1 MITKSQL
8 NTYEYCPYRFFR
20 EYILKIKYPPNAS
33 MSSGTKLHDYF
44 EWFFKHWAEVEPDK
58 WDLLIPDEFTP
69 KEKEMC
75 SVFHK
80 GEKARLDGLKSLGL
94 ESEFTPP
101 YTEFH
106 VKVDP
111 LDLHG
116 YLDRVD
122 YWKKES
128 NEFVIVEY
136 KTGFGHNIQKLK
148 HELAFYK
155 YIFEEAKLGTV
166 PYYLVINPNRRVRE
180 YVKASSRGVSA
191 VKKRIEILRKA
202 IADNNF
208 PKQCSPEKK
217 KYCRHC
223 DDGDCYNHQL

>member
-8 NTYEYCPYRFFR
+8 NTYEYCPYRFYK
-20 EYILKIKYPPNAS
+20 EYILKVKFPPSES
-33 MSSGTKLHDYF
+33 MSSGTRLHDYF
-44 EWFFKHWAEVEPDK
+44 EWFFKHWSEVSPAQ
-58 WDLLIPDEFTP
+58 WNLLIPDEFSP

-75 SVFHK
+75 NVFHK
-80 GEKARLDGLKSLGL
+80 GEEARLKGLQSLGL

-106 VKVDP
+106 VSVP
-111 LDLHG
+111 ELDLHG

-122 YWKKES
+122 YWNKNK

-155 YIFEEAKLGTV
+155 YIFEESKLGKV

-180 YVKASSRGVSA
+180 YVAASSRGVTS
-191 VKKRIEILRKA
+191 VKKRIETLRTA
-202 IADNNF
+202 IKNNDF
-208 PKQCSPEKK
+208 PKTCSPEKK

-223 DDGDCYNHQL
+223 DGEDCYQHQF